1 MTIEIIQ
8 LILTLAFGALCA
20 HRGYTHGRL
29 GLRQHG
35 VAKWMEGYT
44 RGRLTGRNEATQP
57 KDKLG
62 RWTKKPAL
70 TPLSVIPLITPKPLK
85 K

>member
-1 MTIEIIQ
+1 MEIVQ

-20 HRGYTHGRL
+20 YRGYQHGRL

-35 VAKWMEGYT
+35 VAKWMDGYN
-44 RGRLTGRNEATQP
+44 RGRLTGRNEAAQP

-62 RWTKKPAL
+62 RWAKKPAL
-70 TPLSVIPLITPKPLK
+70 SPIPVPCNPIQPKSLK